1 MLKKYGKKRLLSNK
15 YDQFYTKE
23 DCSVMCLTNLKNF
36 IDINNFDIVIE
47 PSAGTGSFNKAFR
60 NVFPNYQGKFIS
72 YDIDPKA
79 NDIIKQDYLK
89 LDISDFKDKN
99 VLVIGNP
106 PFGQNSKLAKLFIKK
121 SCEYANIIA
130 FILSSS
136 FKKNTMNNCFNLFF
150 HKEQEFEIPEDAFIV
165 DDKIHNVDCIF
176 QIWKKKISKRKIK
189 KKNYEST
196 KFKYVKVKEEAD
208 FAFRRVGAKAGTAST
223 NLNQSSQSNHF
234 IKLNKPVD
242 NVDNLIEK
250 INSIDWGFGNK
261 KGQYPSIP
269 KIEINEKI
277 EQFL

>member
-60 NVFPNYQGKFIS
+60 KLFPNYQGKFIS

-79 NDIIKQDYLK
+79 DDIIKQDYLK

-176 QIWKKKISKRKIK
+176 QIWKKK
-189 KKNYEST
+189 N
-196 KFKYVKVKEEAD
+196 F
-208 FAFRRVGAKAGTAST
+208 
-223 NLNQSSQSNHF
+223 
-234 IKLNKPVD
+234 
-242 NVDNLIEK
+242 
-250 INSIDWGFGNK
+250 
-261 KGQYPSIP
+261 
-269 KIEINEKI
+269 
-277 EQFL
+277 

>member
-23 DCSVMCLTNLKNF
+23 DCSIICLTNLKNF

-79 NDIIKQDYLK
+79 DDIIKQDYLK
-89 LDISDFKDKN
+89 LDISEFKDEKI
-99 VLVIGNP
+99 LVIGNP

-136 FKKNTMNNCFNLFF
+136 FKKDTMNNCFDLFF
-150 HKEQEFEIPEDAFIV
+150 HKEQEFEISEDSFIV

-176 QIWKKKISKRKIK
+176 QIWKKKETKRKTK
-189 KKNYEST
+189 KKIYKST
-196 KFKYVKVKEEAD
+196 KFKYVKDKKEAD
-208 FAFRRVGAKAGTAST
+208 FVLRRVGVKAGTAST
-223 NLNQSSQSNHF
+223 NINQSSQSNHF
-234 IKLNKPVD
+234 IKLNKSVD
-242 NVDNLIEK
+242 NVDELIEK
-250 INSIDWGFGNK
+250 INTIYWGFGNK
-261 KGQYPSIP
+261 KGKYPSIS